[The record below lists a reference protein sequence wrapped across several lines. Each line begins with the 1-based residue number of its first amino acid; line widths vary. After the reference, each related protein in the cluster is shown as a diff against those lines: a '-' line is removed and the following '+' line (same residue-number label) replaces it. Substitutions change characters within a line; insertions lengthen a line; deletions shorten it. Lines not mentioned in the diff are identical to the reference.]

1 MIMRWPFYPL
11 SSINFHEWVLNDQ
24 MLGLAFHALII
35 FLAKTLP
42 VVRCATIVT
51 LSRINSIPFW
61 LHVNLL
67 KGCDIFKI
75 IDLTFVWKANKIRDS
90 SKWSQHLNRAHN
102 PLHAVV
108 IILTLYRINL
118 NFKLSVFD
126 FVDHWIS
133 IFPLLRSM
141 DCWICVKPSIWKHSF
156 VTTQMIKKY

>member
-1 MIMRWPFYPL
+1 M
-11 SSINFHEWVLNDQ
+11 
-24 MLGLAFHALII
+24 
-35 FLAKTLP
+35 
-42 VVRCATIVT
+42 
-51 LSRINSIPFW
+51 
-61 LHVNLL
+61 

-141 DCWICVKPSIWKHSF
+141 DCWICVKQSIWKHSF
-156 VTTQMIKKY
+156 VTTQMIKKILIFRMQSEQYIWPTLISFLHVTRDWTAIWPDKSNKKAIDSCR

>member
-1 MIMRWPFYPL
+1 M
-11 SSINFHEWVLNDQ
+11 
-24 MLGLAFHALII
+24 
-35 FLAKTLP
+35 
-42 VVRCATIVT
+42 
-51 LSRINSIPFW
+51 
-61 LHVNLL
+61 

-156 VTTQMIKKY
+156 VTTQMIKNINLSNAEWTIHLTDIDFIFTCNPWLNCNMTR